1 MVAHAK
7 PPFKSYSQAAQDRF
21 AYEIIGDTGT
31 YLEIGANAPVA
42 INNTYG
48 LERLG
53 WTGLS
58 VDNSGESMEAFERE
72 RKNFFYLTDAAAP
85 QNWQAALAQAG
96 LPIDHIDYLSLDIDE
111 ATLQCLSNLPL
122 RDLRFSVLTVETD
135 EYRLPGRR
143 DAILEILRFHGYDVL
158 CSDVMDQGLSF
169 EVWAANPRTVDM
181 ARAERF
187 RRDKPTEWKE
197 FFV

>member
-7 PPFKSYSQAAQDRF
+7 SPFKSYAQAGQDRF
-21 AYEIIGDTGT
+21 AREIIGDSGT
-31 YLEIGANAPVA
+31 YLEIGANNPVS
-42 INNTYG
+42 INNTYA
-48 LERLG
+48 LEKLG

-58 VDNSGESMEAFERE
+58 VDNSGESMLAFEKERE
-72 RKNFFYLTDAAAP
+72 NFFYLTDAAAP
-85 QNWQAALAQAG
+85 QNWQAALAQAE
-96 LPIDHIDYLSLDIDE
+96 LPIDHISYLSLDIDE

-158 CSDVMDQGLSF
+158 AADVMDQGLSF
-169 EVWAANPRTVDM
+169 EVWAVDPRTVDM
-181 ARAERF
+181 SRAERF
-187 RRDKPTEWKE
+187 RRDKPTEWRE
-197 FFV
+197 FFL